1 MKTLRLYDA
10 ARATGYVC
18 ENALDQS
25 DRLVEDLAGEVNT
38 RLPPCV
44 RSVLAT
50 LTAPDFLRASV
61 FNSRTSVA
69 VQARRFFDFLAI
81 VVLPCD
87 FACDPVA

>member
-10 ARATGYVC
+10 IRATRYFC

-25 DRLVEDLAGEVNT
+25 DRLVEDLAGEVST
-38 RLPPCV
+38 CLPLCV

-50 LTAPDFLRASV
+50 LTAPVFLRASA

-69 VQARRFFDFLAI
+69 VQARRFFNFLAI
-81 VVLPCD
+81 LRFPRG
-87 FACDPVA
+87 PIT